1 MFMSVRGLPPPHAQP
16 YMIFHSYTI
25 IVTSIFINPT
35 KPYRITDKRLFM
47 SDRFVY
53 IEYAQEYKKRLE
65 SLDLFLSDDSAISEE
80 ASKHVMD
87 ELKFAYRKCY
97 SLALTPR
104 MDFVYMMNLVDLSK
118 LEFAN
123 YMPFRKAALTMLD
136 FLNKFIEYV
145 QTLEDFDDIAS
156 NAISYENPN
165 AFWYN
170 ADDDMYFHLRLD
182 YDDRMA
188 LVRIYEGKIEKSSP
202 QEFMKYARRGSLC
215 PVSPSLF
222 YYKFN
227 LNGISW
233 YDPKKF
239 R

>member
-1 MFMSVRGLPPPHAQP
+1 
-16 YMIFHSYTI
+16 
-25 IVTSIFINPT
+25 
-35 KPYRITDKRLFM
+35 
-47 SDRFVY
+47 
-53 IEYAQEYKKRLE
+53 
-65 SLDLFLSDDSAISEE
+65 
-80 ASKHVMD
+80 
-87 ELKFAYRKCY
+87 
-97 SLALTPR
+97 
-104 MDFVYMMNLVDLSK
+104 
-118 LEFAN
+118 
-123 YMPFRKAALTMLD
+123 MLD
-136 FLNKFIEYV
+136 FFNKFIEYV

-188 LVRIYEGKIEKSSP
+188 LMRIYEGKIEKSSP
-202 QEFMKYARRGSLC
+202 QEFMKYMRRSSLC

-227 LNGISW
+227 LCGITW

>member
-1 MFMSVRGLPPPHAQP
+1 
-16 YMIFHSYTI
+16 
-25 IVTSIFINPT
+25 
-35 KPYRITDKRLFM
+35 M

-53 IEYAQEYKKRLE
+53 IEYAKEYKERLE
-65 SLDLFLSDDSAISEE
+65 SLDVSLSDDLTFSETTFR
-80 ASKHVMD
+80 HVMD

-104 MDFVYMMNLVDLSK
+104 MDFIYVMNLVDLSK
-118 LEFAN
+118 LDFGHNISLRVA
-123 YMPFRKAALTMLD
+123 KLTMLD
-136 FLNKFIEYV
+136 FFNKFIEYT

-156 NAISYENPN
+156 DAVSYENPN

-188 LVRIYEGKIEKSSP
+188 LMRIYEGKIEKSSP
-202 QEFMKYARRGSLC
+202 QEFMKYAKRGSLC

-227 LNGISW
+227 LNGITW

>member
-1 MFMSVRGLPPPHAQP
+1 MFMSVRGLSPPHAQP
-16 YMIFHSYTI
+16 YVIFHTYII
-25 IVTSIFINPT
+25 IVTHFFINPT
-35 KPYRITDKRLFM
+35 KPYRITDKRHFM

-53 IEYAQEYKKRLE
+53 IEYAQEYKKRLD
-65 SLDLFLSDDSAISEE
+65 SLDLSMLDDSAFSE
-80 ASKHVMD
+80 AAFKHVTD

-104 MDFVYMMNLVDLSK
+104 MDFVYVMNLVDLSK
-118 LEFAN
+118 LDFAHDI
-123 YMPFRKAALTMLD
+123 PFRNAKLIMLD
-136 FLNKFIEYV
+136 FFNKFIEYV

-182 YDDRMA
+182 YDDRIA
-188 LVRIYEGKIEKSSP
+188 LMRIYEGKIEKSSP
-202 QEFMKYARRGSLC
+202 QEFMKYVRRNSLC

-227 LNGISW
+227 LCGITW

>member
-1 MFMSVRGLPPPHAQP
+1 MFMSVRGLPPPHARP
-16 YMIFHSYTI
+16 YMIFHTYII
-25 IVTSIFINPT
+25 IVTHFFINHT

-65 SLDLFLSDDSAISEE
+65 SLDLSMLDDSAFSEG
-80 ASKHVMD
+80 AFKHVAD
-87 ELKFAYRKCY
+87 ELKFAYRKCH

-104 MDFVYMMNLVDLSK
+104 MDFVYVMNLVDLSK
-118 LEFAN
+118 LDFAHDI
-123 YMPFRKAALTMLD
+123 PFRNAKLIMLD
-136 FLNKFIEYV
+136 FFNKFIEYV

-156 NAISYENPN
+156 NAVSYDNPN

-170 ADDDMYFHLRLD
+170 ADDDMYFHLRLE

-188 LVRIYEGKIEKSSP
+188 LMRICEGKIEKSSP

-227 LNGISW
+227 LCGITW

>member
-1 MFMSVRGLPPPHAQP
+1 
-16 YMIFHSYTI
+16 
-25 IVTSIFINPT
+25 
-35 KPYRITDKRLFM
+35 M

-53 IEYAQEYKKRLE
+53 IKDAKDYKKRLE
-65 SLDLFLSDDSAISEE
+65 SLDLSILDDLSFSEE
-80 ASKHVMD
+80 SFKFALD
-87 ELKFAYRKCY
+87 ELKFAYQKCHL
-97 SLALTPR
+97 LALAPR
-104 MDFVYMMNLVDLSK
+104 IDSMYAIKLVDLNK
-118 LEFAN
+118 LDFDHDT
-123 YMPFRKAALTMLD
+123 PFRSAKLTMLD
-136 FLNKFIEYV
+136 FFNKFIEYA

-156 NAISYENPN
+156 NAVSYDNPN

-188 LVRIYEGKIEKSSP
+188 LMRIYEGKIDKSSP
-202 QEFMKYARRGSLC
+202 QEFMKYAKRGSLC

-227 LNGISW
+227 LNGITW

>member
-1 MFMSVRGLPPPHAQP
+1 
-16 YMIFHSYTI
+16 
-25 IVTSIFINPT
+25 
-35 KPYRITDKRLFM
+35 
-47 SDRFVY
+47 
-53 IEYAQEYKKRLE
+53 
-65 SLDLFLSDDSAISEE
+65 
-80 ASKHVMD
+80 
-87 ELKFAYRKCY
+87 
-97 SLALTPR
+97 
-104 MDFVYMMNLVDLSK
+104 MNLVDLSK
-118 LEFAN
+118 LDFAQG
-123 YMPFRKAALTMLD
+123 MPFRNAKLTMMD
-136 FLNKFIEYV
+136 FFNKFIEYV

-156 NAISYENPN
+156 NAVSYDNPN

-182 YDDRMA
+182 YDDRIA
-188 LVRIYEGKIEKSSP
+188 LMRIYEGKIEKTSP

-227 LNGISW
+227 LCGINW

>member
-1 MFMSVRGLPPPHAQP
+1 MSVRGLSPPHAQP
-16 YMIFHSYTI
+16 YMIFHPHI
-25 IVTSIFINPT
+25 IKVTSIFINPT

-65 SLDLFLSDDSAISEE
+65 SLDLSLLDDLAFSE
-80 ASKHVMD
+80 ATFKHIVD

-104 MDFVYMMNLVDLSK
+104 MDFIHVMNLVDLSK
-118 LEFAN
+118 IDFVHD
-123 YMPFRKAALTMLD
+123 MPFRNAKLTMLD
-136 FLNKFIEYV
+136 FFNKFIEYV

-156 NAISYENPN
+156 NAVSYENPN

-188 LVRIYEGKIEKSSP
+188 LMRIYEGKIEKLSP
-202 QEFMKYARRGSLC
+202 QEFMKYAKRGSLC

-227 LNGISW
+227 LCGITW

>member
-1 MFMSVRGLPPPHAQP
+1 MFMSVRGLSPPHAQP
-16 YMIFHSYTI
+16 YVVFHSYI
-25 IVTSIFINPT
+25 YIVIHFFINPT

-53 IEYAQEYKKRLE
+53 IEYAKEYKERLE
-65 SLDLFLSDDSAISEE
+65 SLDLSLLDDSAFSEE
-80 ASKHVMD
+80 AFKHVMD

-104 MDFVYMMNLVDLSK
+104 MDFLHVMNLVGLGK
-118 LEFAN
+118 LDFDHN
-123 YMPFRKAALTMLD
+123 LPFRNAKLTMLNFFD
-136 FLNKFIEYV
+136 KFIEYV

-156 NAISYENPN
+156 DAVSYDNQN

-188 LVRIYEGKIEKSSP
+188 LMRIYEGKIEKSSP
-202 QEFMKYARRGSLC
+202 QEFMKYAKRGSLC

-227 LNGISW
+227 LYGITW

>member
-1 MFMSVRGLPPPHAQP
+1 
-16 YMIFHSYTI
+16 
-25 IVTSIFINPT
+25 
-35 KPYRITDKRLFM
+35 M

-65 SLDLFLSDDSAISEE
+65 SLDLSMLDDSAFSE
-80 ASKHVMD
+80 AAFKHITD

-118 LEFAN
+118 LDFAHDI
-123 YMPFRKAALTMLD
+123 PFRNAKLTMLD
-136 FLNKFIEYV
+136 FFNKFIEYV

-156 NAISYENPN
+156 NAISYDNPN

-188 LVRIYEGKIEKSSP
+188 LMRIYEGKIEKSSP
-202 QEFMKYARRGSLC
+202 QEFMKYVRRSSLC

-227 LNGISW
+227 LNGITW

>member
-1 MFMSVRGLPPPHAQP
+1 
-16 YMIFHSYTI
+16 
-25 IVTSIFINPT
+25 
-35 KPYRITDKRLFM
+35 M
-47 SDRFVY
+47 SDRYVY
-53 IEYAQEYKKRLE
+53 IKYAQEYRKRLE
-65 SLDLFLSDDSAISEE
+65 SLDLSVLDDLAFSE
-80 ASKHVMD
+80 ATFKLVMD

-97 SLALTPR
+97 SIVLAPR
-104 MDFVYMMNLVDLSK
+104 IDYIYAMNLVDLSK
-118 LEFAN
+118 LDSVQD
-123 YMPFRKAALTMLD
+123 MPFRNAKLTMLD
-136 FLNKFIEYV
+136 FFNKFIEYA

-156 NAISYENPN
+156 DAISYENPN

-182 YDDRMA
+182 YDNRMA
-188 LVRIYEGKIEKSSP
+188 LMRICKGEIKKSSP
-202 QEFMKYARRGSLC
+202 QEFMKYAKRGSLC

-227 LNGISW
+227 LNGITW

>member
-1 MFMSVRGLPPPHAQP
+1 
-16 YMIFHSYTI
+16 
-25 IVTSIFINPT
+25 
-35 KPYRITDKRLFM
+35 M

-65 SLDLFLSDDSAISEE
+65 SLDLSVLDDSAFSE
-80 ASKHVMD
+80 ATFKLVAD

-97 SLALTPR
+97 SLFLAPR
-104 MDFVYMMNLVDLSK
+104 IDYIYTMNLVDLSK
-118 LEFAN
+118 LN
-123 YMPFRKAALTMLD
+123 SVHYIPFRNAKLTMLD
-136 FLNKFIEYV
+136 FFNKFIEYV

-156 NAISYENPN
+156 NAVSYENPN

-182 YDDRMA
+182 YDDRMS
-188 LVRIYEGKIEKSSP
+188 LMRIYEGKIEKSSP
-202 QEFMKYARRGSLC
+202 QEFMKYAKRGSLC

-227 LNGISW
+227 LNGITW
-233 YDPKKF
+233 YNPKKF

>member
-1 MFMSVRGLPPPHAQP
+1 MSVRWLAPPHAQP
-16 YMIFHSYTI
+16 YMIFHPQII
-25 IVTSIFINPT
+25 IVTSILINPT
-35 KPYRITDKRLFM
+35 KPYRITDKRIFM

-53 IEYAQEYKKRLE
+53 IEYAKEYKERLE
-65 SLDLFLSDDSAISEE
+65 SLDLSLLDDSAFSEE
-80 ASKHVMD
+80 SFRHVMD

-97 SLALTPR
+97 SLVLAPR
-104 MDFVYMMNLVDLSK
+104 IDYIYAMNLVDLSK
-118 LEFAN
+118 LDSVHD
-123 YMPFRKAALTMLD
+123 MPFRNAKLTMLD
-136 FLNKFIEYV
+136 FFNKFIEYA

-156 NAISYENPN
+156 NAVSYENPN

-170 ADDDMYFHLRLD
+170 SDDDMYFHLRLD

-188 LVRIYEGKIEKSSP
+188 LMRIYEGKIEKSSP
-202 QEFMKYARRGSLC
+202 QEFMKYVKRGSLC

-227 LNGISW
+227 LNGITW

>member
-1 MFMSVRGLPPPHAQP
+1 
-16 YMIFHSYTI
+16 
-25 IVTSIFINPT
+25 
-35 KPYRITDKRLFM
+35 M

-65 SLDLFLSDDSAISEE
+65 SLDLSVLDDSAFSE
-80 ASKHVMD
+80 ATFKLVSD

-97 SLALTPR
+97 SLFLAPR
-104 MDFVYMMNLVDLSK
+104 IDYIYTMNLVDWSK
-118 LEFAN
+118 LN
-123 YMPFRKAALTMLD
+123 SVHDMPFRNAKLTMLD
-136 FLNKFIEYV
+136 FFGKFIEYV

-156 NAISYENPN
+156 NAVSYENPN

-182 YDDRMA
+182 YDDRMS
-188 LVRIYEGKIEKSSP
+188 LMRIYEGKIEKSSP
-202 QEFMKYARRGSLC
+202 QEFIKYAKRGSLC

-227 LNGISW
+227 LNGITW
-233 YDPKKF
+233 YNPKKF

>member
-1 MFMSVRGLPPPHAQP
+1 
-16 YMIFHSYTI
+16 
-25 IVTSIFINPT
+25 
-35 KPYRITDKRLFM
+35 M

-65 SLDLFLSDDSAISEE
+65 SLDLSFLDDLDFSE
-80 ASKHVMD
+80 AAFKHIMD

-97 SLALTPR
+97 SLVLAPR
-104 MDFVYMMNLVDLSK
+104 IDYICAMNLVDLSK
-118 LEFAN
+118 LDSVHD
-123 YMPFRKAALTMLD
+123 MPFRNAKLTMLD
-136 FLNKFIEYV
+136 FFNKFIEYA

-156 NAISYENPN
+156 NAVSYENPN

-188 LVRIYEGKIEKSSP
+188 LMKIYEGKIEKSSP
-202 QEFMKYARRGSLC
+202 LEFIRYAKKGSLC

-227 LNGISW
+227 LNGITW

>member
-1 MFMSVRGLPPPHAQP
+1 MSVRGLSPPHAQP
-16 YMIFHSYTI
+16 YMIFHTHII
-25 IVTSIFINPT
+25 IVTSIYINPN
-35 KPYRITDKRLFM
+35 KPYRITAKRLFM
-47 SDRFVY
+47 SDRYVY
-53 IEYAQEYKKRLE
+53 IEYAQEYRKRLE
-65 SLDLFLSDDSAISEE
+65 SLDLSVLDDLAFSE
-80 ASKHVMD
+80 ATFKLVMD

-97 SLALTPR
+97 SLVLAPR
-104 MDFVYMMNLVDLSK
+104 IDYIYAMNLVDLSK
-118 LEFAN
+118 LDSVHD
-123 YMPFRKAALTMLD
+123 MPFRNAKLTMLD
-136 FLNKFIEYV
+136 FFNKFIEYA

-156 NAISYENPN
+156 NAVSYENPN

-182 YDDRMA
+182 YDYRMA
-188 LVRIYEGKIEKSSP
+188 LMRIYEGKIEKSSP
-202 QEFMKYARRGSLC
+202 QEFMKYAKRGSLC

-227 LNGISW
+227 LNGITW